1 MCDSRTKSIEIN
13 TENIKLDSFLK
24 FIGVVSTGGEAK
36 DIIKNG
42 KISVNETVC
51 TSRGRK
57 IVQGDIVCVNGI
69 DVYEVNNCENA

>member
-36 DIIKNG
+36 DIIK
-42 KISVNETVC
+42 K
-51 TSRGRK
+51 
-57 IVQGDIVCVNGI
+57 
-69 DVYEVNNCENA
+69 

>member
-69 DVYEVNNCENA
+69 DFYEVNNCENS